1 MCFLTPSFLKKRDIR
16 IKFIFLKKLFVLLTF
31 FTIQFLCS
39 QQNDF
44 VEININAQVLDYES
58 QSGIQFSEVTFLN
71 KNIGSLTDDEGNF
84 SLNYIQKSI
93 ENNDVFMISAHGYDT
108 IKTTASNLYKFLN
121 NTNKFFLKKANNSSL
136 WFNEDDTKDNYIFG
150 KVFSVKGPIQGASI
164 KIKNSLIEA
173 KSDFEGFFRIKANLD
188 DVIVVNY
195 LGMIG
200 KQILV
205 ENLDDKYI
213 LLKTDAQILDQV
225 TITGTTELSDEVDTG
240 YGKKKKK
247 SVGFS
252 TSTITSEDISPGA
265 VSIVD
270 AIRGKFTNVQV
281 AYNQDGAATGNQA
294 QIYVRGG
301 SLSINNSAAAI
312 FDIEGL
318 IYNEVP
324 DFIDPQQIESITLL
338 RSLAATNRYG
348 SQGRG
353 GVFLIKMKSLSRKVQ
368 RLLNTLKVKGN
379 DYNEQTPSIALD
391 SIMPYYINDYKSA
404 ESFNEAKNQFLS
416 LSTGIY
422 ELSVLFHI
430 ESFNYFKKIDKEFAV
445 SILKSIAK
453 KAKDNPKALKTI
465 AYHLEKIGDLQTAKI
480 IYQRLLSIRPLDEQS
495 YRDLVLI
502 YKENHNYELA
512 ASLYDL
518 MLNNK
523 LKNVNM
529 LGLQET
535 VVNEAAHLYWT
546 KFDKLS
552 QTAFPLKTV
561 KTYVPKNDWRNFGF
575 DYRIIFDWNDP
586 AVEFNVQ
593 FVDPKNK
600 YYNWSHTI
608 LDDKDL
614 LEDELNYGYNT
625 EEFII
630 EKSDRGKWIINI
642 ENYSIQDE
650 SNPTYLKYTVFK
662 NYGRPN
668 EIKKTEV
675 INLNKLKQK
684 VNLDVLRYYN

>member
-1 MCFLTPSFLKKRDIR
+1 M
-16 IKFIFLKKLFVLLTF
+16 KKLFVLLTF
-31 FTIQFLCS
+31 FTIQLLCS

-44 VEININAQVLDYES
+44 VEININAQVLDYET
-58 QSGIQFSEVTFLN
+58 QTGIQFSEVKFLN
-71 KNIGSLTDDEGNF
+71 KNIGALTDDEGNF
-84 SLNYIQKSI
+84 TLNYLQRSV
-93 ENNDVFMISAHGYDT
+93 ENNDIFMISAYGYDT
-108 IKTTASNLYKFLN
+108 IKTTANNLYKFLN
-121 NTNKFFLKKANNSSL
+121 NTNKFFLKKADGSSL

-150 KVFSVKGPIQGASI
+150 KVFSLQGPIQGASI
-164 KIKNSLIEA
+164 KIKNTLIEA
-173 KSDFEGFFRIKANLD
+173 KSDFEGFFKIKANLN
-188 DVIVVNY
+188 DVLVINY
-195 LGMIG
+195 LGMIE
-200 KQILV
+200 KQMLV
-205 ENLDDKYI
+205 DNLQEKYI

-225 TITGTTELSDEVDTG
+225 TITGSTELSDEVETS

-265 VSIVD
+265 VTVVD

-281 AYNQDGAATGNQA
+281 AYNQDGAATGNKA

-301 SLSINNSAAAI
+301 TLSINNSAAAI
-312 FDIEGL
+312 FDVEGL

-338 RSLAATNRYG
+338 RSMGATNRYG

-353 GVFLIKMKSLSRKVQ
+353 GVFLIKMKSLSRKTQ
-368 RLLNTLKVKGN
+368 RLLNNLKVKGN
-379 DYNEQTPSIALD
+379 DYKEQTPSIVFD
-391 SIMPYYINDYKSA
+391 SIKPYYIDDYKSA
-404 ESFNEAKNQFLS
+404 ESFNDAKDQFLN
-416 LSTGIY
+416 LSNGVY
-422 ELSVLFHI
+422 ELSVVFHI
-430 ESFNYFKKIDKEFAV
+430 ESFNYFKNIDEEFAV
-445 SILKSIAK
+445 NILKSIAK

-465 AYHLEKIGDLQTAKI
+465 AYHLEKIEDFETAKI

-502 YKENHNYELA
+502 YKLNKEYELA
-512 ASLYDL
+512 ASLYDI

-523 LKNVNM
+523 LKNINI

-546 KFDKLS
+546 NFDKLS
-552 QTAFPLKTV
+552 QTDFPLKTL
-561 KTYVPKNDWRNFGF
+561 KNFVPKNDWRNFGF

-586 AVEFNVQ
+586 SVEFNVQ

-608 LDDKDL
+608 LDDKDV
-614 LEDELNYGYNT
+614 LEDEFNYGYNT

-642 ENYSIQDE
+642 ENYSIEDD
-650 SNPTYLKYTVFK
+650 SNPTFIKYTVYK

-668 EIKKTEV
+668 EIKKVEV

-684 VNLDVLRYYN
+684 VNLDILKYYN

>member
-1 MCFLTPSFLKKRDIR
+1 MKKA
-16 IKFIFLKKLFVLLTF
+16 LLLLT
-31 FTIQFLCS
+31 ILSVNFLIS
-39 QQNDF
+39 QDNDF
-44 VEININAQVLDYES
+44 IEININATVLDYDS
-58 QSGIQFSEVTFLN
+58 QNEIPFSEVKFLN
-71 KNIGSLTDDEGNF
+71 KNIGAISDNDGKF
-84 SLNYIQKSI
+84 SLNYLQRSI
-93 ENNDVFMISAHGYDT
+93 KKNDIFMISAYGYDT
-108 IKTTASNLYKFLN
+108 IKTTADNLYKFLN
-121 NTNKFFLKKANNSSL
+121 NTNKFYLKKTNNPSL
-136 WFNEDDTKDNYIFG
+136 WFNEEDESDNFIFG

-164 KIKNSLIEA
+164 KVKNSLIEA
-173 KSDFEGFFRIKANLD
+173 KSDFEGFFKIKADVN
-188 DVIVVNY
+188 DVIVINF
-195 LGMIG
+195 LGMTE
-200 KQILV
+200 KQMLI

-240 YGKKKKK
+240 YGKRKKK
-247 SVGFS
+247 SIGFS
-252 TSTITSEDISPGA
+252 TSTITSDDISPGA

-281 AYNQDGAATGNQA
+281 AYNQDGAATGNKT

-353 GVFLIKMKSLSRKVQ
+353 GVFLVKMKSLSRKAQ
-368 RLLNTLKVKGN
+368 RLLDNLKVKGN
-379 DYNEQTPSIALD
+379 DYKEQTPSIIFD
-391 SIMPYYINDYKSA
+391 SLKPYYINDYSSTKSLD
-404 ESFNEAKNQFLS
+404 EAKNQFLR
-416 LSTGIY
+416 LSNEIY
-422 ELSVLFHI
+422 KLSVTFYI
-430 ESFNYFKKIDKEFAV
+430 ESFNYFKNIDRDFAV

-465 AYHLEKIGDLQTAKI
+465 AYHLEKIGDFQNAKT
-480 IYQRLLSIRPLDEQS
+480 IYQRLLLIRPLDEQS

-502 YKENHNYELA
+502 YKENQDYELA
-512 ASLYDL
+512 ASLYNL

-523 LKNVNM
+523 IKNVNM

-535 VVNEAAHLYWT
+535 IVNEAAHLYWT

-552 QTAFPLKTV
+552 QTDFPLKTL
-561 KTYVPKNDWRNFGF
+561 KTYIPKNDWRKFGF

-586 AVEFNVQ
+586 VVEFNVQ

-608 LDDKDL
+608 LDDRDL

-642 ENYSIQDE
+642 ENYSIQDD
-650 SNPTYLKYTVFK
+650 SNPTYIKYTVYK

-668 EIKKTEV
+668 EIKKVEV
-675 INLNKLKQK
+675 INLDKLSQK
-684 VNLDVLRYYN
+684 VNLDILRYYN

>member
-1 MCFLTPSFLKKRDIR
+1 MKKA
-16 IKFIFLKKLFVLLTF
+16 LLLLT
-31 FTIQFLCS
+31 ILSVNFLIS
-39 QQNDF
+39 QDNDF
-44 VEININAQVLDYES
+44 IEININATVLDYDS
-58 QSGIQFSEVTFLN
+58 QNEIPFSEVKFLN
-71 KNIGSLTDDEGNF
+71 KNIGAISDNDGKF
-84 SLNYIQKSI
+84 SLNYLQRSI
-93 ENNDVFMISAHGYDT
+93 KKNDIFMISAYGYDT
-108 IKTTASNLYKFLN
+108 IKTTADNLYKFLN
-121 NTNKFFLKKANNSSL
+121 NTNKFYLKKTNNSSL
-136 WFNEDDTKDNYIFG
+136 WFNEEDESDNFIFG

-164 KIKNSLIEA
+164 KVKNSLIEA
-173 KSDFEGFFRIKANLD
+173 KSDFEGFFKIKADVN
-188 DVIVVNY
+188 DVIVINF
-195 LGMIG
+195 LGMTE
-200 KQILV
+200 KQMLI

-240 YGKKKKK
+240 YGKRKKK
-247 SVGFS
+247 SIGFS

-281 AYNQDGAATGNQA
+281 AYNQDGAATGNKT

-353 GVFLIKMKSLSRKVQ
+353 GVFLVKMKSLSRKAQ
-368 RLLNTLKVKGN
+368 RLLDNLKVKGN
-379 DYNEQTPSIALD
+379 DYKEQTPSIIFD
-391 SIMPYYINDYKSA
+391 SLKPYYINDYSSIKSLD
-404 ESFNEAKNQFLS
+404 EAKNQFLR
-416 LSTGIY
+416 LSNEIY
-422 ELSVLFHI
+422 KLSVTFYI
-430 ESFNYFKKIDKEFAV
+430 ESFNYFKNIDRDFAV

-465 AYHLEKIGDLQTAKI
+465 AYHLEKIGDFQNAKT
-480 IYQRLLSIRPLDEQS
+480 IYQRLLLIRPLDEQS

-502 YKENHNYELA
+502 YKENQDYELA
-512 ASLYDL
+512 ASLYNL

-523 LKNVNM
+523 IKNVNM

-552 QTAFPLKTV
+552 QTDFPLKTL
-561 KTYVPKNDWRNFGF
+561 KTYIPKNDWRKFGF

-608 LDDKDL
+608 LDDRDL

-642 ENYSIQDE
+642 ENYSIQDD
-650 SNPTYLKYTVFK
+650 SNPTYIKYTVYK

-668 EIKKTEV
+668 EIKKVEV
-675 INLNKLKQK
+675 INLDKLSQK
-684 VNLDVLRYYN
+684 VNLDILRYYN

>member
-1 MCFLTPSFLKKRDIR
+1 MKKA
-16 IKFIFLKKLFVLLTF
+16 LLLLT
-31 FTIQFLCS
+31 ILSVNFLIS
-39 QQNDF
+39 QDNDF
-44 VEININAQVLDYES
+44 IEININATVLDYDS
-58 QSGIQFSEVTFLN
+58 QNEIPFSEVKFLN
-71 KNIGSLTDDEGNF
+71 KNIGAISDNDGKF
-84 SLNYIQKSI
+84 SLNYLQRSI
-93 ENNDVFMISAHGYDT
+93 KKNDIFMISAYGYDT
-108 IKTTASNLYKFLN
+108 IKTTADNLYKFLN
-121 NTNKFFLKKANNSSL
+121 NTNKFYLKKTNNSSL
-136 WFNEDDTKDNYIFG
+136 WFNEEDESDNFIFG

-164 KIKNSLIEA
+164 KVKNSLIEA
-173 KSDFEGFFRIKANLD
+173 KSDFEGFFKIKADVN
-188 DVIVVNY
+188 DVIVINF
-195 LGMIG
+195 LGMTE
-200 KQILV
+200 KQMLI

-240 YGKKKKK
+240 YGKRKKK
-247 SVGFS
+247 SIGFS
-252 TSTITSEDISPGA
+252 TSTITSDDISPGA

-281 AYNQDGAATGNQA
+281 AYNQDGAATGNKT

-353 GVFLIKMKSLSRKVQ
+353 GVFLVKMKSLSRKAQ
-368 RLLNTLKVKGN
+368 RLLDNLKVKGN
-379 DYNEQTPSIALD
+379 DYKEQTPSIILD
-391 SIMPYYINDYKSA
+391 SLKPYYINDYSSTKSLD
-404 ESFNEAKNQFLS
+404 EAKNQFLR
-416 LSTGIY
+416 LSNEIY
-422 ELSVLFHI
+422 KLSVTFYI
-430 ESFNYFKKIDKEFAV
+430 ESFNYFKNIDRDFAV

-465 AYHLEKIGDLQTAKI
+465 AYHLEKIGDFQNAKT
-480 IYQRLLSIRPLDEQS
+480 IYQRLLLIRPLDEQS

-502 YKENHNYELA
+502 YKENKDYELA
-512 ASLYDL
+512 SSLYNL

-523 LKNVNM
+523 IKNVNM

-552 QTAFPLKTV
+552 QTDFPLKTL
-561 KTYVPKNDWRNFGF
+561 KTYIPKNDWRKFGF

-608 LDDKDL
+608 LDDRDL

-642 ENYSIQDE
+642 ENYSIQDN
-650 SNPTYLKYTVFK
+650 SNPTYIKYTVYK

-668 EIKKTEV
+668 EIKKVEV
-675 INLNKLKQK
+675 INLDKLSQK
-684 VNLDVLRYYN
+684 VNLDILRYYN

>member
-1 MCFLTPSFLKKRDIR
+1 MKRFLIL
-16 IKFIFLKKLFVLLTF
+16 FIFFLFQLSIGQENNL
-31 FTIQFLCS
+31 
-39 QQNDF
+39 
-44 VEININAQVLDYES
+44 VEININASVLDYDS
-58 QSGIQFSEVTFLN
+58 KKGIPFSEVKFIE
-71 KNIGSLTDDEGNF
+71 KNVGVLTNQEGGF
-84 SLNYIQKSI
+84 SLNYLDQNIN
-93 ENNDVFMISAHGYDT
+93 EDDVFMITAYGYDT
-108 IKTTASNLYKFLN
+108 IKTTADKLYKFLN
-121 NTNKFFLKKANNSSL
+121 NTSRFFLKKIDSPTQ
-136 WFNEDDTKDNYIFG
+136 WFDENETNDNYIFG
-150 KVFSVKGPIQGASI
+150 KVFSVTGPIQGASI
-164 KIKNSLIEA
+164 KVKNSLIEA
-173 KSDFEGFFRIKANLD
+173 KSDFEGFFKIKANVN
-188 DVIVVNY
+188 DVLSVNF
-195 LGMIG
+195 LGMIE
-200 KQILV
+200 KQLLV

-225 TITGTTELSDEVDTG
+225 TITGTTELSDEVETS

-265 VSIVD
+265 VTVVD

-281 AYNQDGAATGNQA
+281 AYNQDGAATGNKP

-301 SLSINNSAAAI
+301 TLSINNSAAAI
-312 FDIEGL
+312 FDVEGL
-318 IYNEVP
+318 IYTEVP

-338 RSLAATNRYG
+338 RSMGATNRYG

-368 RLLNTLKVKGN
+368 KLLNSLKVKGN
-379 DYNEQTPSIALD
+379 DYKEQVARIDFD
-391 SIMPYYINDYKSA
+391 SLKPYYINDFAKATSLA
-404 ESFNEAKNQFLS
+404 EAKQQFITLKD
-416 LSTGIY
+416 GVY
-422 ELSVLFHI
+422 ELSVPFYI
-430 ESFNYFKKIDKEFAV
+430 ESFDYFKNIDKQFAV
-445 SILKSIAK
+445 NILKSIAD

-465 AYHLEKIGDLQTAKI
+465 AYKLEEIGDFNTAKI

-495 YRDLVLI
+495 YRDLALI
-502 YKENHNYELA
+502 YKENADYELA
-512 ASLYDL
+512 ASLFDI

-523 LKNVNM
+523 IKNVNM

-546 KFDKLS
+546 KANKLVL
-552 QTAFPLKTV
+552 TDFPLKTL
-561 KTYVPKNDWRNFGF
+561 KTFVPKNDWRNFGF

-593 FVDPKNK
+593 FVDPKKK
-600 YYNWSHTI
+600 YFNWSHTV
-608 LDDKDL
+608 LDDKEL

-630 EKSDRGKWIINI
+630 EKSDKGKWLINI

-650 SNPTYLKYTVFK
+650 SNPTYIKYTVFK

-668 EIKKTEV
+668 EIKKVEV
-675 INLNKLKQK
+675 IDLNKLKQK
-684 VNLDVLRYYN
+684 ITLDVLNYYN

>member
-1 MCFLTPSFLKKRDIR
+1 LKKV
-16 IKFIFLKKLFVLLTF
+16 FFLLTIF
-31 FTIQFLCS
+31 AIQFSYS
-39 QQNDF
+39 QDTDF

-58 QSGIQFSEVTFLN
+58 KTAIQFSEVKFLD
-71 KNIGSLTDDEGNF
+71 KNIGALTNEEGKF
-84 SLNYIQKSI
+84 SLNYLQRSI
-93 ENNDVFMISAHGYDT
+93 DNNDIFMISAYGYET
-108 IKTTASNLYKFLN
+108 IKTTANNLYKFLN
-121 NTNKFFLKKANNSSL
+121 NTNIFFLKKANNLSL
-136 WFNEDDTKDNYIFG
+136 WFNEEDTKDNYIFG

-173 KSDFEGFFRIKANLD
+173 KSDFEGFFKIKADINDILS
-188 DVIVVNY
+188 INY
-195 LGMIG
+195 LGMIE
-200 KQILV
+200 KQLFIEDL
-205 ENLDDKYI
+205 EDKYI

-225 TITGTTELSDEVDTG
+225 TITGTSDLRDEVETS

-265 VSIVD
+265 VTIVD

-281 AYNQDGAATGNQA
+281 AYNQDGAATGNKA

-301 SLSINNSAAAI
+301 TLSINNSAAAI
-312 FDIEGL
+312 FDVEGL
-318 IYNEVP
+318 IYSEVP

-338 RSLAATNRYG
+338 RSMGATNRYG

-379 DYNEQTPSIALD
+379 DYKEQIPSIAFD
-391 SIMPYYINDYKSA
+391 SLKPYYINDYEA
-404 ESFNEAKNQFLS
+404 VESVGEAKNQFLS
-416 LSTGIY
+416 LSKGVY
-422 ELSVLFHI
+422 ELSVAFHI
-430 ESFNYFKKIDKEFAV
+430 ESFNYFKNIDKEFAV

-465 AYHLEKIGDLQTAKI
+465 AYHLEKIGDFQTAKI
-480 IYQRLLSIRPLDEQS
+480 IYQRLLSIRPMDEQS

-502 YKENHNYELA
+502 YKENHDYELA

-546 KFDKLS
+546 KFDNLS
-552 QTAFPLKTV
+552 QTDFPLKTL
-561 KTYVPKNDWRNFGF
+561 KKYVPKNDWKNFGY

-600 YYNWSHTI
+600 YYNWSHTV

-650 SNPTYLKYTVFK
+650 SNPTYIKYTVFK

-684 VNLDVLRYYN
+684 VNLDILRYYN

>member
-1 MCFLTPSFLKKRDIR
+1 MKKV
-16 IKFIFLKKLFVLLTF
+16 FFLLTIF
-31 FTIQFLCS
+31 AIQFLYS
-39 QQNDF
+39 QDTDF

-58 QSGIQFSEVTFLN
+58 KTAIQFSEVKFLD
-71 KNIGSLTDDEGNF
+71 KNIGALTNEEGKF
-84 SLNYIQKSI
+84 SLNYLQRSI
-93 ENNDVFMISAHGYDT
+93 DNNDVFMISAYGYET
-108 IKTTASNLYKFLN
+108 IKTTAKNLYKFLN
-121 NTNKFFLKKANNSSL
+121 NTNIFFLKKANNSSL
-136 WFNEDDTKDNYIFG
+136 WFNEEDTKDNYIFG
-150 KVFSVKGPIQGASI
+150 KVFSVKGPIQGATI

-173 KSDFEGFFRIKANLD
+173 KSDFEGFFKIKADINDILS
-188 DVIVVNY
+188 INY
-195 LGMIG
+195 LGMIE
-200 KQILV
+200 KQLFIEDL
-205 ENLDDKYI
+205 EDKYI

-225 TITGTTELSDEVDTG
+225 TITGTSDLSDEVETS

-247 SVGFS
+247 SVGYS

-265 VSIVD
+265 VTIVD

-281 AYNQDGAATGNQA
+281 AYNQDGAATGNKA

-301 SLSINNSAAAI
+301 TLSINNSAAAI
-312 FDIEGL
+312 FDVEGL

-338 RSLAATNRYG
+338 RSMGATNRYG

-379 DYNEQTPSIALD
+379 DYKEQIPTIAFD
-391 SIMPYYINDYKSA
+391 SLKPYYINDYEA
-404 ESFNEAKNQFLS
+404 VESVGEAKNQFLS
-416 LSTGIY
+416 LSKGVY
-422 ELSVLFHI
+422 ELSVAFHI
-430 ESFNYFKKIDKEFAV
+430 ESFNYFKNIDKEFAV

-465 AYHLEKIGDLQTAKI
+465 AYHLEKIGDFQTAKI

-502 YKENHNYELA
+502 YKENHDYELA

-546 KFDKLS
+546 KFDNLS
-552 QTAFPLKTV
+552 QTDFPLKTL
-561 KTYVPKNDWRNFGF
+561 KKYVPKNDWKNFGY

-600 YYNWSHTI
+600 YYNWSHTV

-650 SNPTYLKYTVFK
+650 SNPTYIKYTVFK

-684 VNLDVLRYYN
+684 VNLDILRYYN

>member
-1 MCFLTPSFLKKRDIR
+1 MKKA
-16 IKFIFLKKLFVLLTF
+16 LLLLT
-31 FTIQFLCS
+31 ILSVNFLIS
-39 QQNDF
+39 QDNDF
-44 VEININAQVLDYES
+44 IEININATVLDYDS
-58 QSGIQFSEVTFLN
+58 QNEIPFSEVKFLN
-71 KNIGSLTDDEGNF
+71 KNIGAISDNDGKF
-84 SLNYIQKSI
+84 SLNYLQRSI
-93 ENNDVFMISAHGYDT
+93 KKNDIFMISAYGYDT
-108 IKTTASNLYKFLN
+108 IKTTADNLYKFLN
-121 NTNKFFLKKANNSSL
+121 NTNKFYLKKTNNSSL
-136 WFNEDDTKDNYIFG
+136 WFNEEDESDNFIFG
-150 KVFSVKGPIQGASI
+150 KVFSTKGPIQGASI
-164 KIKNSLIEA
+164 KVKNSLIEA
-173 KSDFEGFFRIKANLD
+173 KSDFEGFFKIKADVN
-188 DVIVVNY
+188 DVIVINF
-195 LGMIG
+195 LGMTE
-200 KQILV
+200 KQMLI

-240 YGKKKKK
+240 YGKRKKK
-247 SVGFS
+247 SIGFS

-281 AYNQDGAATGNQA
+281 AYNQDGAATGNKT

-353 GVFLIKMKSLSRKVQ
+353 GVFLVKMKSLSRKAQ
-368 RLLNTLKVKGN
+368 RLLDNLKVKGN
-379 DYNEQTPSIALD
+379 DYKEQTPSIIFD
-391 SIMPYYINDYKSA
+391 SLKPYYINDYSSTKSLD
-404 ESFNEAKNQFLS
+404 EAKNQFLR
-416 LSTGIY
+416 LSNEIY
-422 ELSVLFHI
+422 KLSVTFYI
-430 ESFNYFKKIDKEFAV
+430 ESFNYFKNIDRDFAV

-465 AYHLEKIGDLQTAKI
+465 AYHLEKIGDFQNAKT
-480 IYQRLLSIRPLDEQS
+480 IYQRLLLIRPLDEQS

-502 YKENHNYELA
+502 YKENQDYELA
-512 ASLYDL
+512 ASLYNL

-523 LKNVNM
+523 IKNVNM

-552 QTAFPLKTV
+552 QTDFPLKTL
-561 KTYVPKNDWRNFGF
+561 KTYIPKNDWRKFGF

-608 LDDKDL
+608 LDDRDL

-642 ENYSIQDE
+642 ENYSIQDD
-650 SNPTYLKYTVFK
+650 SNPTYIKYTVYK

-668 EIKKTEV
+668 EIKKVEV
-675 INLNKLKQK
+675 INLDKLSQK
-684 VNLDVLRYYN
+684 VNLDILRYYN

>member
-58 QSGIQFSEVTFLN
+58 QRGIQFSEVTFLN

-93 ENNDVFMISAHGYDT
+93 ENNDIFMISAHGYDT

-630 EKSDRGKWIINI
+630 EKSDRGKWIINL

>member
-1 MCFLTPSFLKKRDIR
+1 MVD
-16 IKFIFLKKLFVLLTF
+16 
-31 FTIQFLCS
+31 CS
-39 QQNDF
+39 Y
-44 VEININAQVLDYES
+44 LYL
-58 QSGIQFSEVTFLN
+58 GT
-71 KNIGSLTDDEGNF
+71 
-84 SLNYIQKSI
+84 
-93 ENNDVFMISAHGYDT
+93 
-108 IKTTASNLYKFLN
+108 NLYKFLN
-121 NTNKFFLKKANNSSL
+121 NTNIFFLKKANNSSL
-136 WFNEDDTKDNYIFG
+136 WFNEEDTKDNYIFG
-150 KVFSVKGPIQGASI
+150 KVFSVKGPIQGATI

-173 KSDFEGFFRIKANLD
+173 KSDFEGFFKIKA
-188 DVIVVNY
+188 DVNDILSINY
-195 LGMIG
+195 LGMIE
-200 KQILV
+200 KQLFIEDL
-205 ENLDDKYI
+205 EDKYI

-225 TITGTTELSDEVDTG
+225 TITGTSDLSDEVETS

-247 SVGFS
+247 SVGYS

-265 VSIVD
+265 VTIVD

-281 AYNQDGAATGNQA
+281 AYNQDGAATGNKA

-301 SLSINNSAAAI
+301 TLSINNSAAAI
-312 FDIEGL
+312 FDVEGL

-338 RSLAATNRYG
+338 RSMGATNRYG

-379 DYNEQTPSIALD
+379 DYKEQIPTIAFD
-391 SIMPYYINDYKSA
+391 SLKPYYINDYEA
-404 ESFNEAKNQFLS
+404 VESVGEAKNQFLS
-416 LSTGIY
+416 LSKGVY
-422 ELSVLFHI
+422 ELSVAFHI
-430 ESFNYFKKIDKEFAV
+430 ESFNYFKNIDKEFAV
-445 SILKSIAK
+445 SILTSIAK

-465 AYHLEKIGDLQTAKI
+465 AYHLEKIGDFQTAKI

-502 YKENHNYELA
+502 YKENHDYELA

-546 KFDKLS
+546 KFDNLS
-552 QTAFPLKTV
+552 QTDFPLKTL
-561 KTYVPKNDWRNFGF
+561 KKYVPKNDWKNFGY

-600 YYNWSHTI
+600 YYNWSHTV

-650 SNPTYLKYTVFK
+650 SNPTYIKYTVFK

-684 VNLDVLRYYN
+684 VNLDILRYYN

>member
-1 MCFLTPSFLKKRDIR
+1 MLKKA
-16 IKFIFLKKLFVLLTF
+16 LLLLT
-31 FTIQFLCS
+31 ILSVNFLIS
-39 QQNDF
+39 QDNDF
-44 VEININAQVLDYES
+44 IEININATVLDYDS
-58 QSGIQFSEVTFLN
+58 QNEIPFSEVKFLN
-71 KNIGSLTDDEGNF
+71 KNIGAISDNDGKF
-84 SLNYIQKSI
+84 SLNYLQRSI
-93 ENNDVFMISAHGYDT
+93 KKNDIFMISAYGYDT
-108 IKTTASNLYKFLN
+108 IKTTADNLYKFLN
-121 NTNKFFLKKANNSSL
+121 NTNKFYLKKTNNSSL
-136 WFNEDDTKDNYIFG
+136 WFNEEDESDNFIFG

-164 KIKNSLIEA
+164 KVKNSLIEA
-173 KSDFEGFFRIKANLD
+173 KSDFEGFFKIKADVN
-188 DVIVVNY
+188 DVIVINF
-195 LGMIG
+195 LGMTE
-200 KQILV
+200 KQMLI

-240 YGKKKKK
+240 YGKRKKK
-247 SVGFS
+247 SIGFS
-252 TSTITSEDISPGA
+252 TSTITSDDISPGA

-281 AYNQDGAATGNQA
+281 AYNQDGAATGNKT

-353 GVFLIKMKSLSRKVQ
+353 GVFLVKMKSLSRKAQ
-368 RLLNTLKVKGN
+368 RLLDNLKVKGN
-379 DYNEQTPSIALD
+379 DYKEQTPSIIFD
-391 SIMPYYINDYKSA
+391 SLKPYYINDYSSTKYLD
-404 ESFNEAKNQFLS
+404 EAKNQFLR
-416 LSTGIY
+416 LSNEIY
-422 ELSVLFHI
+422 KLSVTFYI
-430 ESFNYFKKIDKEFAV
+430 ESFNYFKNIDRDFAV

-465 AYHLEKIGDLQTAKI
+465 AYHLEKIGDFQNAKT
-480 IYQRLLSIRPLDEQS
+480 IYQRLLLIRPLDEQS

-502 YKENHNYELA
+502 YKENQDYELA
-512 ASLYDL
+512 ASLYNL

-523 LKNVNM
+523 IKNVNM

-552 QTAFPLKTV
+552 QTDFPLKTL
-561 KTYVPKNDWRNFGF
+561 KTYIPKNDWRKFGF

-608 LDDKDL
+608 LDDRDL

-642 ENYSIQDE
+642 ENYSIQDN
-650 SNPTYLKYTVFK
+650 SNPTYIKYTVYK

-668 EIKKTEV
+668 EIKKVEV
-675 INLNKLKQK
+675 INLDKLSQK
-684 VNLDVLRYYN
+684 VNLDILRYYN

>member
-1 MCFLTPSFLKKRDIR
+1 MKKA
-16 IKFIFLKKLFVLLTF
+16 LLLLT
-31 FTIQFLCS
+31 ILSVNFLIS
-39 QQNDF
+39 QDNDF
-44 VEININAQVLDYES
+44 IEININATVLDYDS
-58 QSGIQFSEVTFLN
+58 QNEIPFSEVKFLN
-71 KNIGSLTDDEGNF
+71 KNIGAISDNDGKF
-84 SLNYIQKSI
+84 SLNYLQRSI
-93 ENNDVFMISAHGYDT
+93 KKNDIFMISAYGYDT
-108 IKTTASNLYKFLN
+108 IKTTADNLYKFLN
-121 NTNKFFLKKANNSSL
+121 NTNKFYLKKTNNSSL
-136 WFNEDDTKDNYIFG
+136 WFNEEDESDNFIFG

-164 KIKNSLIEA
+164 KVKNSLIEA
-173 KSDFEGFFRIKANLD
+173 KSDFEGFFKIKADVN
-188 DVIVVNY
+188 DVIVINF
-195 LGMIG
+195 LGMTE
-200 KQILV
+200 KQMLI

-240 YGKKKKK
+240 YGKRKKK
-247 SVGFS
+247 SIGFS
-252 TSTITSEDISPGA
+252 TSTITSDDISPGA

-270 AIRGKFTNVQV
+270 AIRGKFNNVQV
-281 AYNQDGAATGNQA
+281 AYNQDGAATGNKT

-353 GVFLIKMKSLSRKVQ
+353 GVFLVKMKSLSRKAQ
-368 RLLNTLKVKGN
+368 RLLDNLKVKGN
-379 DYNEQTPSIALD
+379 DYKEQTPSIIFD
-391 SIMPYYINDYKSA
+391 SLKPYYINDYSSTKSLD
-404 ESFNEAKNQFLS
+404 EAKNQFLR
-416 LSTGIY
+416 LSNEIY
-422 ELSVLFHI
+422 KLSVTFYI
-430 ESFNYFKKIDKEFAV
+430 ESFNYFKNIDRDFAV

-465 AYHLEKIGDLQTAKI
+465 AYHLEKIGDFQNAKT
-480 IYQRLLSIRPLDEQS
+480 IYQRLLLIRPLDEQS

-502 YKENHNYELA
+502 YKENQDYELA
-512 ASLYDL
+512 ASLYNL

-523 LKNVNM
+523 IKNVNM

-552 QTAFPLKTV
+552 QTDFPLKTL
-561 KTYVPKNDWRNFGF
+561 KTYIPKNDWRKFGF

-608 LDDKDL
+608 LDDRDL

-642 ENYSIQDE
+642 ENYSIQDD
-650 SNPTYLKYTVFK
+650 SNPTYIKYTVYK

-668 EIKKTEV
+668 EIKKVEV
-675 INLNKLKQK
+675 INLDKLSQK
-684 VNLDVLRYYN
+684 VNLDILRYYN

>member
-1 MCFLTPSFLKKRDIR
+1 MKKV
-16 IKFIFLKKLFVLLTF
+16 FFLLTIF
-31 FTIQFLCS
+31 AIQFSYS
-39 QQNDF
+39 QDTDF

-58 QSGIQFSEVTFLN
+58 KTAIQFSEVKFLD
-71 KNIGSLTDDEGNF
+71 KNIGALTNEEGKF
-84 SLNYIQKSI
+84 SLNYLQRSI
-93 ENNDVFMISAHGYDT
+93 DNNDIFMISAYGYET
-108 IKTTASNLYKFLN
+108 IKTTANNLYKFLN
-121 NTNKFFLKKANNSSL
+121 NTNIFFLKKANNSSL
-136 WFNEDDTKDNYIFG
+136 WFNEEDTKDNYIFG

-173 KSDFEGFFRIKANLD
+173 KSDFEGFFKIKADINDILS
-188 DVIVVNY
+188 INY
-195 LGMIG
+195 LGMIE
-200 KQILV
+200 KQLFIEDL
-205 ENLDDKYI
+205 EDKYI

-225 TITGTTELSDEVDTG
+225 TITGTSDLSDEVETS

-247 SVGFS
+247 SVGYS

-265 VSIVD
+265 VTIVD
-270 AIRGKFTNVQV
+270 AIRGKFTNVQI
-281 AYNQDGAATGNQA
+281 AYNQDGAATGNKA

-301 SLSINNSAAAI
+301 TLSINNSAAAI
-312 FDIEGL
+312 FDVEGL

-338 RSLAATNRYG
+338 RSMGATNRYG

-379 DYNEQTPSIALD
+379 DYKEQIPSIAFD
-391 SIMPYYINDYKSA
+391 SLKPYYINDYEA
-404 ESFNEAKNQFLS
+404 VESVGEAKNQFLS
-416 LSTGIY
+416 LSKGVY
-422 ELSVLFHI
+422 ELSVAFHI
-430 ESFNYFKKIDKEFAV
+430 ESFNYFKNFDKEFAV

-465 AYHLEKIGDLQTAKI
+465 AYHLEKIGDFQTAKI
-480 IYQRLLSIRPLDEQS
+480 IYQRLLSIRPMDEQS

-502 YKENHNYELA
+502 YKENHDYELA

-546 KFDKLS
+546 KFDNLS
-552 QTAFPLKTV
+552 QTDFPLKTL
-561 KTYVPKNDWRNFGF
+561 KKYVPKNDWKNFGY

-600 YYNWSHTI
+600 YYNWSHTV

-650 SNPTYLKYTVFK
+650 SNPTYIKYTVFK

-684 VNLDVLRYYN
+684 VNLDILRYYN

>member
-1 MCFLTPSFLKKRDIR
+1 MKRFLIL
-16 IKFIFLKKLFVLLTF
+16 FIFFLFQLSIGQENNL
-31 FTIQFLCS
+31 
-39 QQNDF
+39 
-44 VEININAQVLDYES
+44 VEININASVLDYDS
-58 QSGIQFSEVTFLN
+58 KKGIPFSEVKFIE
-71 KNIGSLTDDEGNF
+71 KNVGVLTNQEGGF
-84 SLNYIQKSI
+84 SLNYLDQNIN
-93 ENNDVFMISAHGYDT
+93 EDDVFMITAYGYDT
-108 IKTTASNLYKFLN
+108 IKTTADKLYKFLN
-121 NTNKFFLKKANNSSL
+121 NTSRFFLKKTDSPTQ
-136 WFNEDDTKDNYIFG
+136 WFDENETNDNYIFG
-150 KVFSVKGPIQGASI
+150 KVFSVTGPIQGASI
-164 KIKNSLIEA
+164 KVKNSLIEA
-173 KSDFEGFFRIKANLD
+173 KSDFEGFFKIKANVN
-188 DVIVVNY
+188 DVLSVNF
-195 LGMIG
+195 LGMIE
-200 KQILV
+200 KQLLV

-225 TITGTTELSDEVDTG
+225 TITGTTELSDEVETS

-265 VSIVD
+265 VTVVD

-281 AYNQDGAATGNQA
+281 AYNQDGAATGNKP

-301 SLSINNSAAAI
+301 TLSINNSAAAI
-312 FDIEGL
+312 FDVEGL
-318 IYNEVP
+318 IYTEVP

-338 RSLAATNRYG
+338 RSMGATNRYG

-368 RLLNTLKVKGN
+368 KLLNSLKVKGN
-379 DYNEQTPSIALD
+379 DYKEQVARIDFD
-391 SIMPYYINDYKSA
+391 SLKPYYINDFANATSL
-404 ESFNEAKNQFLS
+404 EEAKQQFITLKD
-416 LSTGIY
+416 GVY
-422 ELSVLFHI
+422 ELSVPFYI
-430 ESFNYFKKIDKEFAV
+430 ESFDYFKKIDKHFAV
-445 SILKSIAK
+445 NILKSIAD

-465 AYHLEKIGDLQTAKI
+465 AYKLEEIGDFNTAKI

-495 YRDLVLI
+495 YRDLALI
-502 YKENHNYELA
+502 YKENADYELA
-512 ASLYDL
+512 ASLFDI

-523 LKNVNM
+523 IKNVNM

-546 KFDKLS
+546 KANKLVL
-552 QTAFPLKTV
+552 TDFPLKTL
-561 KTYVPKNDWRNFGF
+561 KTFVPKNDWRNFGF

-593 FVDPKNK
+593 FVDPKKK
-600 YYNWSHTI
+600 YFNWSHTV
-608 LDDKDL
+608 LDDKEL

-630 EKSDRGKWIINI
+630 EKSDKGKWLINI

-650 SNPTYLKYTVFK
+650 SNPTYIKYTVFK

-668 EIKKTEV
+668 EIKKVEV
-675 INLNKLKQK
+675 IDLNKLKQK
-684 VNLDVLRYYN
+684 ITLDVLNYYN

>member
-1 MCFLTPSFLKKRDIR
+1 MKRFLIL
-16 IKFIFLKKLFVLLTF
+16 FIFFLFQLSTAQENNL
-31 FTIQFLCS
+31 
-39 QQNDF
+39 
-44 VEININAQVLDYES
+44 VEININASVLDYDS
-58 QSGIQFSEVTFLN
+58 KKGIPFSEVKFIE
-71 KNIGSLTDDEGNF
+71 KNVGVLTNQKGGF
-84 SLNYIQKSI
+84 SLNYLDQNIN
-93 ENNDVFMISAHGYDT
+93 EDDVFMITAYGYDT
-108 IKTTASNLYKFLN
+108 IKTTADKLYKFLN
-121 NTNKFFLKKANNSSL
+121 NTSRFFLKKIDSPTQ
-136 WFNEDDTKDNYIFG
+136 WFDENETNDNYIFG
-150 KVFSVKGPIQGASI
+150 KVFSVTGPIQGASI
-164 KIKNSLIEA
+164 KVKNSLIEA
-173 KSDFEGFFRIKANLD
+173 KSDFEGFFKIKANVN
-188 DVIVVNY
+188 DVLSVNF
-195 LGMIG
+195 LGMIE
-200 KQILV
+200 KQLLV

-225 TITGTTELSDEVDTG
+225 TITGTTELSDEVETS

-265 VSIVD
+265 VTVVD

-281 AYNQDGAATGNQA
+281 AYNQDGAATGNKP

-301 SLSINNSAAAI
+301 TLSINNSAAAI
-312 FDIEGL
+312 FDVEGL
-318 IYNEVP
+318 IYTEVP

-338 RSLAATNRYG
+338 RSMGATNRYG

-368 RLLNTLKVKGN
+368 KLLNSLKVKGN
-379 DYNEQTPSIALD
+379 DYKEQVARIDFD
-391 SIMPYYINDYKSA
+391 SLKPYYINDFTKATSLA
-404 ESFNEAKNQFLS
+404 EAKQQFITLKD
-416 LSTGIY
+416 GVY
-422 ELSVLFHI
+422 ELSVPFYI
-430 ESFNYFKKIDKEFAV
+430 ESFDYFKNIDKQFAV
-445 SILKSIAK
+445 NILKSIAD

-465 AYHLEKIGDLQTAKI
+465 AYKLEEIGDFNTAKI

-495 YRDLVLI
+495 YRDLALI
-502 YKENHNYELA
+502 YKENADYELA
-512 ASLYDL
+512 ASLFDI

-523 LKNVNM
+523 IKNVNM

-546 KFDKLS
+546 KANKLVL
-552 QTAFPLKTV
+552 TDFPLKTL
-561 KTYVPKNDWRNFGF
+561 KTFVPKNDWRNFGF

-593 FVDPKNK
+593 FVDPKKK
-600 YYNWSHTI
+600 YFNWSHTV
-608 LDDKDL
+608 LDDKEL

-630 EKSDRGKWIINI
+630 EKSDKGKWLINI

-650 SNPTYLKYTVFK
+650 SNPTYIKYTVFK

-668 EIKKTEV
+668 EIKKVEV
-675 INLNKLKQK
+675 IDLNKLKQK
-684 VNLDVLRYYN
+684 ITLDVLNYYN

>member
-16 IKFIFLKKLFVLLTF
+16 IKFIFLKKLFLLLTF

-58 QSGIQFSEVTFLN
+58 QRGIQFSEVKFLN

-84 SLNYIQKSI
+84 SFNYIQKSI
-93 ENNDVFMISAHGYDT
+93 ENDDIFMISAHGYDT

-630 EKSDRGKWIINI
+630 EKSDRGKWIINL

>member
-1 MCFLTPSFLKKRDIR
+1 MKKFLLLISIS
-16 IKFIFLKKLFVLLTF
+16 IFQLS
-31 FTIQFLCS
+31 IS
-39 QQNDF
+39 QETNL
-44 VEININAQVLDYES
+44 VEISINASVLDYDS
-58 QSGIQFSEVTFLN
+58 KKGISFSEVKFID
-71 KNIGSLTDDEGNF
+71 KNVGVLTDNEGNF
-84 SLNYIQKSI
+84 SLNFLDQNI
-93 ENNDVFMISAHGYDT
+93 NDDDVFSITAYAYDT
-108 IKTTASNLYKFLN
+108 IKTTADKLYKFLN
-121 NTNKFFLKKANNSSL
+121 NTNRFFLKKLDNSKQ
-136 WFNEDDTKDNYIFG
+136 WFDEDDANDNYIFG
-150 KVFSVKGPIQGASI
+150 KVFGVSGPIQGASI
-164 KIKNSLIEA
+164 KVKNSLVEA
-173 KSDFEGFFRIKANLD
+173 KSDFEGYFKIRANLN
-188 DVIVVNY
+188 DVLSINF
-195 LGMIG
+195 LGMIE
-200 KQILV
+200 KQILI

-225 TITGTTELSDEVDTG
+225 TITGTTELSDKVETG

-265 VSIVD
+265 VTIVD

-281 AYNQDGAATGNQA
+281 AYNQDGAATGNKP

-318 IYNEVP
+318 IYTEVP

-338 RSLAATNRYG
+338 RSMGATNRYG

-353 GVFLIKMKSLSRKVQ
+353 GVFLIKMKSLSRKAE
-368 RLLNTLKVKGN
+368 RLLNSLKVKGN
-379 DYNEQTPSIALD
+379 DYKEQVSRIDFD
-391 SIMPYYINDYKSA
+391 SLIPYYVKDFIQ
-404 ESFNEAKNQFLS
+404 AKTLSVAKQQFATLKD
-416 LSTGIY
+416 GVY
-422 ELSVLFHI
+422 ELSVPFHI
-430 ESFNYFKKIDKEFAV
+430 ESFDHFKNIDKEFAIN
-445 SILKSIAK
+445 ILKSIAE

-465 AYHLEKIGDLQTAKI
+465 AYKLEEIGEFKNAKI
-480 IYQRLLSIRPLDEQS
+480 IYQRLLSIRPSDEQS
-495 YRDLVLI
+495 YRDLALI
-502 YKENHNYELA
+502 YKENEDYDLA
-512 ASLYDL
+512 ASLFDI

-535 VVNEAAHLYWT
+535 VVNEAAHLYFT
-546 KFDKLS
+546 HLDKL
-552 QTAFPLKTV
+552 TLTDFPLKTL

-593 FVDPKNK
+593 FVGPKNK
-600 YYNWSHTI
+600 YYDWSHTV

-630 EKSDRGKWIINI
+630 EKSDKGKWLINI
-642 ENYSIQDE
+642 ENYTIQDE
-650 SNPTYLKYTVFK
+650 SNPTYIKYTVFK

-668 EIKKTEV
+668 EIKKVEV
-675 INLNKLKQK
+675 IDLNKLKK
-684 VNLDVLRYYN
+684 KITLDVLNYYN

>member
-1 MCFLTPSFLKKRDIR
+1 MKKA
-16 IKFIFLKKLFVLLTF
+16 LLLLT
-31 FTIQFLCS
+31 ILSVNFLIS
-39 QQNDF
+39 QDNDF
-44 VEININAQVLDYES
+44 IEININATVLDYDS
-58 QSGIQFSEVTFLN
+58 QNEIPFSEVKFLN
-71 KNIGSLTDDEGNF
+71 KNIGAISDNDGKF
-84 SLNYIQKSI
+84 SLNYLQRSI
-93 ENNDVFMISAHGYDT
+93 KKNDIFMISAYGYDT
-108 IKTTASNLYKFLN
+108 IKTTADNLYKFLN
-121 NTNKFFLKKANNSSL
+121 NTNKFYLKKTNNSSL
-136 WFNEDDTKDNYIFG
+136 WFNEEDESDNFIFG

-164 KIKNSLIEA
+164 KVKNSLIEA
-173 KSDFEGFFRIKANLD
+173 KSDFEGFFKIKADVN
-188 DVIVVNY
+188 DVIVINF
-195 LGMIG
+195 LGMTE
-200 KQILV
+200 KQMLI

-240 YGKKKKK
+240 YGKRKKK
-247 SVGFS
+247 SIGFS
-252 TSTITSEDISPGA
+252 TSTITSDDISPGA

-281 AYNQDGAATGNQA
+281 AYNQDGAATGNKT

-353 GVFLIKMKSLSRKVQ
+353 GVFLVKMKSLSRKAQ
-368 RLLNTLKVKGN
+368 RLLDNLKVKGN
-379 DYNEQTPSIALD
+379 DYKEQTPSIIFD
-391 SIMPYYINDYKSA
+391 SLKPYYINDYSSTKSLD
-404 ESFNEAKNQFLS
+404 EAKNQFLR
-416 LSTGIY
+416 LSNEIY
-422 ELSVLFHI
+422 KLSVTFYI
-430 ESFNYFKKIDKEFAV
+430 ESFNYFKNIDRDFAV

-465 AYHLEKIGDLQTAKI
+465 AYHLEKIGDFQNAKT
-480 IYQRLLSIRPLDEQS
+480 IYQRLLLIRPLDEQS

-502 YKENHNYELA
+502 YKENKDYELA
-512 ASLYDL
+512 ASLYNL

-523 LKNVNM
+523 IKNVNM

-552 QTAFPLKTV
+552 QTDFPLKTL
-561 KTYVPKNDWRNFGF
+561 KTYIPKNDWRKFGF

-608 LDDKDL
+608 LDDRDL

-642 ENYSIQDE
+642 ENYSIQDD
-650 SNPTYLKYTVFK
+650 SNPTYIKYTVYK

-668 EIKKTEV
+668 EIKKVEV
-675 INLNKLKQK
+675 INLDKLSQK
-684 VNLDVLRYYN
+684 VNLDILRYYN

>member
-1 MCFLTPSFLKKRDIR
+1 MKKV
-16 IKFIFLKKLFVLLTF
+16 FFLLTIF
-31 FTIQFLCS
+31 AIQFSYS
-39 QQNDF
+39 QDTDF

-58 QSGIQFSEVTFLN
+58 KTAIQFSEVKFLD
-71 KNIGSLTDDEGNF
+71 KNIGALTNEEGKF
-84 SLNYIQKSI
+84 SLNYLQRSI
-93 ENNDVFMISAHGYDT
+93 DKNDVFMISAYGYET
-108 IKTTASNLYKFLN
+108 IKTTANNLYKFLN
-121 NTNKFFLKKANNSSL
+121 NTNIFFLKKANNSSL
-136 WFNEDDTKDNYIFG
+136 WFNEEDTKDNYIFG
-150 KVFSVKGPIQGASI
+150 KVFSVKGPIQGATI

-173 KSDFEGFFRIKANLD
+173 KSDFEGFFKIKA
-188 DVIVVNY
+188 DVNDILSINY
-195 LGMIG
+195 LGMIE
-200 KQILV
+200 KQLFIEDL
-205 ENLDDKYI
+205 EDKYI

-225 TITGTTELSDEVDTG
+225 TITGTSDLSDEVETS

-247 SVGFS
+247 SVGYS

-265 VSIVD
+265 VTIVD

-281 AYNQDGAATGNQA
+281 AYNQDGAATGNKA

-301 SLSINNSAAAI
+301 TLSINNSAAAI
-312 FDIEGL
+312 FDVEGL

-338 RSLAATNRYG
+338 RSMGATNRYG

-379 DYNEQTPSIALD
+379 DYKEQIPTIAFD
-391 SIMPYYINDYKSA
+391 SLKPYYINDYEA
-404 ESFNEAKNQFLS
+404 VESVGEAKNQFLS
-416 LSTGIY
+416 LSKGVY
-422 ELSVLFHI
+422 ELSVAFHI
-430 ESFNYFKKIDKEFAV
+430 ESFNYFKNIDKEFAV
-445 SILKSIAK
+445 SILTSIAK

-465 AYHLEKIGDLQTAKI
+465 AYHLEKIGDFQTAKI

-502 YKENHNYELA
+502 YKENHDYELA

-546 KFDKLS
+546 KFDNLS
-552 QTAFPLKTV
+552 QTDFPLKTL
-561 KTYVPKNDWRNFGF
+561 KKYVPKNDWKNFGY

-600 YYNWSHTI
+600 YYNWSHTV

-650 SNPTYLKYTVFK
+650 SNPTYIKYTVFK

-684 VNLDVLRYYN
+684 VNLDILRYYN

>member
-1 MCFLTPSFLKKRDIR
+1 MKKV
-16 IKFIFLKKLFVLLTF
+16 FFLLTIF
-31 FTIQFLCS
+31 AIQFLYS
-39 QQNDF
+39 QDTDF
-44 VEININAQVLDYES
+44 IEININAQVLDYES
-58 QSGIQFSEVTFLN
+58 KTAIQFSEVKFLD
-71 KNIGSLTDDEGNF
+71 KNIGAITNEEGKF
-84 SLNYIQKSI
+84 SLNYLQRSI
-93 ENNDVFMISAHGYDT
+93 DKNDVFMISAYGYET
-108 IKTTASNLYKFLN
+108 IKTTANNLYKFLN
-121 NTNKFFLKKANNSSL
+121 NTNIFLLKKANNSSL
-136 WFNEDDTKDNYIFG
+136 WFNEEDTKDNYIFG

-173 KSDFEGFFRIKANLD
+173 KSDFEGFFKIKADINDILS
-188 DVIVVNY
+188 INY
-195 LGMIG
+195 LGMIE
-200 KQILV
+200 KQLFIEDL
-205 ENLDDKYI
+205 EDKYI

-225 TITGTTELSDEVDTG
+225 TITGTSDLSDEVETS

-247 SVGFS
+247 SVGYS

-265 VSIVD
+265 VTIVD

-281 AYNQDGAATGNQA
+281 AYNQDGAATGNKA

-301 SLSINNSAAAI
+301 TLSINNSAAAI
-312 FDIEGL
+312 FDVEGL

-338 RSLAATNRYG
+338 RSMGATNRYG

-379 DYNEQTPSIALD
+379 DYKEQIPSIAFD
-391 SIMPYYINDYKSA
+391 SLKPYYINDYEA
-404 ESFNEAKNQFLS
+404 VESLGEAKNQFLS
-416 LSTGIY
+416 LSKGVY
-422 ELSVLFHI
+422 ELSVVFHI
-430 ESFNYFKKIDKEFAV
+430 ESFNYFKNIDKEFAI

-465 AYHLEKIGDLQTAKI
+465 AYHLEKIGDFQTAKI
-480 IYQRLLSIRPLDEQS
+480 IYQRLLSIRPMDEQS

-502 YKENHNYELA
+502 YKENHDYELA

-518 MLNNK
+518 ILNNK

-546 KFDKLS
+546 KFDNLS
-552 QTAFPLKTV
+552 QTDFPLKTL
-561 KTYVPKNDWRNFGF
+561 KKYVPKNDWKNFGY

-600 YYNWSHTI
+600 YYNWSHTV

-650 SNPTYLKYTVFK
+650 SNPTYIKYTVFK

-684 VNLDVLRYYN
+684 VNLDILRYYN

>member
-1 MCFLTPSFLKKRDIR
+1 MKKA
-16 IKFIFLKKLFVLLTF
+16 LLLLT
-31 FTIQFLCS
+31 ILSVNFLIS
-39 QQNDF
+39 QDNDF
-44 VEININAQVLDYES
+44 IEININATVLDYDS
-58 QSGIQFSEVTFLN
+58 QNEIPFSEVKFLN
-71 KNIGSLTDDEGNF
+71 KNIGAISDNDGKF
-84 SLNYIQKSI
+84 SLNYLQRSI
-93 ENNDVFMISAHGYDT
+93 KKNDIFMISAYGYDT
-108 IKTTASNLYKFLN
+108 IKTTADNLYKFLN
-121 NTNKFFLKKANNSSL
+121 NTNKFYLKKTNNSSL
-136 WFNEDDTKDNYIFG
+136 WFNEEDESDNFIFG
-150 KVFSVKGPIQGASI
+150 KVFSTKGPIQGASI
-164 KIKNSLIEA
+164 KVKNSLIEA
-173 KSDFEGFFRIKANLD
+173 KSDFEGFFKIKADVN
-188 DVIVVNY
+188 DVIVINF
-195 LGMIG
+195 LGMTE
-200 KQILV
+200 KQMLI

-240 YGKKKKK
+240 YGKRKKK
-247 SVGFS
+247 SIGFS
-252 TSTITSEDISPGA
+252 TSTITSDDISPGA

-281 AYNQDGAATGNQA
+281 AYNQDGAATGNKT

-353 GVFLIKMKSLSRKVQ
+353 GVFLVKMKSLSRKAQ
-368 RLLNTLKVKGN
+368 RLLDNLKVKGN
-379 DYNEQTPSIALD
+379 DYKEQTPSIIFD
-391 SIMPYYINDYKSA
+391 SLKPYYINDYSSTKSLD
-404 ESFNEAKNQFLS
+404 EAKNQFLR
-416 LSTGIY
+416 LSNEIY
-422 ELSVLFHI
+422 KLSVTFYI
-430 ESFNYFKKIDKEFAV
+430 ESFNYFKNIDRDFAV

-465 AYHLEKIGDLQTAKI
+465 AYHLEKIGDFQNAKT
-480 IYQRLLSIRPLDEQS
+480 IYQRLLLIRPLDEQS

-502 YKENHNYELA
+502 YKENQDYELA
-512 ASLYDL
+512 ASLYNL

-523 LKNVNM
+523 IKNVNM

-552 QTAFPLKTV
+552 QTDFPLKTL
-561 KTYVPKNDWRNFGF
+561 KTYIPKNDWRKFGF

-608 LDDKDL
+608 LDDRDL

-642 ENYSIQDE
+642 ENYSIQDD
-650 SNPTYLKYTVFK
+650 SNPTYIKYTVYK

-668 EIKKTEV
+668 EIKKVEV
-675 INLNKLKQK
+675 INLNKLSQK
-684 VNLDVLRYYN
+684 VNLDILRYYN

>member
-1 MCFLTPSFLKKRDIR
+1 MKKA
-16 IKFIFLKKLFVLLTF
+16 LLLLT
-31 FTIQFLCS
+31 ILSVNFLIS
-39 QQNDF
+39 QDNDF
-44 VEININAQVLDYES
+44 IEININATVLDYDS
-58 QSGIQFSEVTFLN
+58 QNEIPFSEVKFLN
-71 KNIGSLTDDEGNF
+71 KNIGAISDNDGKF
-84 SLNYIQKSI
+84 SLNYLQRSI
-93 ENNDVFMISAHGYDT
+93 KKNDIFMISAYGYDT
-108 IKTTASNLYKFLN
+108 IKTTADNLYKFLN
-121 NTNKFFLKKANNSSL
+121 NTNKFYLKKTNNSSL
-136 WFNEDDTKDNYIFG
+136 WFNEEDESDNFIFG

-164 KIKNSLIEA
+164 KVKNSLIEA
-173 KSDFEGFFRIKANLD
+173 KSDFEGFFKIKADVN
-188 DVIVVNY
+188 DVIVINF
-195 LGMIG
+195 LGMTE
-200 KQILV
+200 KQMLI

-240 YGKKKKK
+240 YGKRKKK
-247 SVGFS
+247 SIGFS
-252 TSTITSEDISPGA
+252 TSTITSDDISPGA

-281 AYNQDGAATGNQA
+281 AYNQDGAATGNKT

-353 GVFLIKMKSLSRKVQ
+353 GVFLVKMKSLSRKAQ
-368 RLLNTLKVKGN
+368 RLLDNLKVKGN
-379 DYNEQTPSIALD
+379 DYKEQTPSIIFD
-391 SIMPYYINDYKSA
+391 SLKPYYINDYSSTKSLD
-404 ESFNEAKNQFLS
+404 EAKNQFLR
-416 LSTGIY
+416 LSNEIY
-422 ELSVLFHI
+422 KLSVTFHI
-430 ESFNYFKKIDKEFAV
+430 ESFNYFKNIDTDFAV

-465 AYHLEKIGDLQTAKI
+465 AYHLEKIGDFQNAKT
-480 IYQRLLSIRPLDEQS
+480 IYQRLLLIRPLDEQS

-502 YKENHNYELA
+502 YKENQDYELA
-512 ASLYDL
+512 ASLYNL

-523 LKNVNM
+523 IKNVNM

-552 QTAFPLKTV
+552 QTDFPLKTL
-561 KTYVPKNDWRNFGF
+561 KTYIPKNDWRKFGF

-608 LDDKDL
+608 LDDRDL

-642 ENYSIQDE
+642 ENYSIQDD
-650 SNPTYLKYTVFK
+650 SNPTYIKYTVYK

-668 EIKKTEV
+668 EIKKVEV
-675 INLNKLKQK
+675 INLDKLSQK
-684 VNLDVLRYYN
+684 VNLDILRYYN

>member
-1 MCFLTPSFLKKRDIR
+1 MKKA
-16 IKFIFLKKLFVLLTF
+16 LLLLT
-31 FTIQFLCS
+31 ILSVNFLIS
-39 QQNDF
+39 QDNDF
-44 VEININAQVLDYES
+44 IEININATVLDYDS
-58 QSGIQFSEVTFLN
+58 QNEIPFSEVKFLN
-71 KNIGSLTDDEGNF
+71 KNIGAISDNDGKF
-84 SLNYIQKSI
+84 SLNYLQRSI
-93 ENNDVFMISAHGYDT
+93 KKNDIFMISAYGYDT
-108 IKTTASNLYKFLN
+108 IKTTADNLYKFLN
-121 NTNKFFLKKANNSSL
+121 NTNKFYLKKTNNSSL
-136 WFNEDDTKDNYIFG
+136 WFNEEDESDNFIFG

-164 KIKNSLIEA
+164 KVKNSLIEA
-173 KSDFEGFFRIKANLD
+173 KSDFEGFFKIKADVN
-188 DVIVVNY
+188 DVIVINF
-195 LGMIG
+195 LGMTE
-200 KQILV
+200 KQMLI

-240 YGKKKKK
+240 YGKRKKK

-281 AYNQDGAATGNQA
+281 AYNQDGAATGNKT

-353 GVFLIKMKSLSRKVQ
+353 GVFLVKMKSLSRKAQ
-368 RLLNTLKVKGN
+368 RLLDNLKVKGN
-379 DYNEQTPSIALD
+379 DYKEQTPSIIFD
-391 SIMPYYINDYKSA
+391 SLKPYYINDYSSTKSLD
-404 ESFNEAKNQFLS
+404 EAKNQFLR
-416 LSTGIY
+416 LSNEIY
-422 ELSVLFHI
+422 KLSVTFYI
-430 ESFNYFKKIDKEFAV
+430 ESFNYFKNIDRDFAV

-465 AYHLEKIGDLQTAKI
+465 AYHLEKIGDFQNAKT
-480 IYQRLLSIRPLDEQS
+480 IYQRLLLIRPLDEQS

-502 YKENHNYELA
+502 YKENQDYELA
-512 ASLYDL
+512 ASLYNL

-523 LKNVNM
+523 IKNVNM

-552 QTAFPLKTV
+552 QTDFPLKTL
-561 KTYVPKNDWRNFGF
+561 KTYIPKNDWRKFGF

-608 LDDKDL
+608 LDDRDL

-642 ENYSIQDE
+642 ENYSIQDN
-650 SNPTYLKYTVFK
+650 SNPTYIKYTVYK

-668 EIKKTEV
+668 EIKKVEV
-675 INLNKLKQK
+675 INLDKLSQK
-684 VNLDVLRYYN
+684 VNLDILRYYN

>member
-1 MCFLTPSFLKKRDIR
+1 MKKFLLLISIS
-16 IKFIFLKKLFVLLTF
+16 IFQLS
-31 FTIQFLCS
+31 IS
-39 QQNDF
+39 QETNL
-44 VEININAQVLDYES
+44 VEISINASVLDYDS
-58 QSGIQFSEVTFLN
+58 KKGISFSEVKFID
-71 KNIGSLTDDEGNF
+71 KNVGVLTDNEGNF
-84 SLNYIQKSI
+84 SLNFLDQNI
-93 ENNDVFMISAHGYDT
+93 NDDDVFSITAYGYDT
-108 IKTTASNLYKFLN
+108 IKTTADKLYKFLN
-121 NTNKFFLKKANNSSL
+121 NTNRFFLKKLDNSKQ
-136 WFNEDDTKDNYIFG
+136 WFDEDDANDNYIFG
-150 KVFSVKGPIQGASI
+150 KVFGVSGPIQGASI
-164 KIKNSLIEA
+164 KVKNSLVEA
-173 KSDFEGFFRIKANLD
+173 KSDFEGYFKIRANLN
-188 DVIVVNY
+188 DVLSINF
-195 LGMIG
+195 LGMIE
-200 KQILV
+200 KQILI

-225 TITGTTELSDEVDTG
+225 TITGTTELSDKVETG

-265 VSIVD
+265 VTIVD

-281 AYNQDGAATGNQA
+281 AYNQDGAATGNKP

-318 IYNEVP
+318 IYTEVP

-338 RSLAATNRYG
+338 RSMGATNRYG

-353 GVFLIKMKSLSRKVQ
+353 GVFLIKMKSLSRKAE
-368 RLLNTLKVKGN
+368 RLLNSLKVKGN
-379 DYNEQTPSIALD
+379 DYKEQVSRIDFD
-391 SIMPYYINDYKSA
+391 SLKPYYVKDFIQAKTLS
-404 ESFNEAKNQFLS
+404 EAKQQFLT
-416 LSTGIY
+416 LNDGVY
-422 ELSVLFHI
+422 KLSVPFHI
-430 ESFNYFKKIDKEFAV
+430 ESFDHFKNIDKEFAIN
-445 SILKSIAK
+445 ILKSIAE

-465 AYHLEKIGDLQTAKI
+465 AYKLEEIGEFKNAKI
-480 IYQRLLSIRPLDEQS
+480 IYQRLLSIRPSDEQS
-495 YRDLVLI
+495 YRDLALI
-502 YKENHNYELA
+502 YKENEDYDLA
-512 ASLYDL
+512 ASLFDI

-535 VVNEAAHLYWT
+535 VVNEAAHLYFT
-546 KFDKLS
+546 HLDKL
-552 QTAFPLKTV
+552 TLTDFPLKTL

-593 FVDPKNK
+593 FVGPKNK
-600 YYNWSHTI
+600 YYDWSHTV

-630 EKSDRGKWIINI
+630 EKSDKGKWLINI
-642 ENYSIQDE
+642 ENYTIQDE
-650 SNPTYLKYTVFK
+650 SNPTYIKYTVFK

-668 EIKKTEV
+668 EIKKVEV
-675 INLNKLKQK
+675 IDLNKLKK
-684 VNLDVLRYYN
+684 KITLDVLNYYN

>member
-1 MCFLTPSFLKKRDIR
+1 MKRFLIL
-16 IKFIFLKKLFVLLTF
+16 FIFFSFQLSTGQENNL
-31 FTIQFLCS
+31 
-39 QQNDF
+39 
-44 VEININAQVLDYES
+44 VEININASVLDYDS
-58 QSGIQFSEVTFLN
+58 KKGIPFSEVKFIE
-71 KNIGSLTDDEGNF
+71 KNVGVLTNQEGGF
-84 SLNYIQKSI
+84 SLNYLDQNIN
-93 ENNDVFMISAHGYDT
+93 EDDVFMITAHGYDT
-108 IKTTASNLYKFLN
+108 IKTTADKLYKFLN
-121 NTNKFFLKKANNSSL
+121 NTSRFFLKKIDSPTQ
-136 WFNEDDTKDNYIFG
+136 WFDENETNDNYIFG
-150 KVFSVKGPIQGASI
+150 KVFSVTGPIQGASI
-164 KIKNSLIEA
+164 KVKNSLIEA
-173 KSDFEGFFRIKANLD
+173 KSDFEGFFKIKANVN
-188 DVIVVNY
+188 DVLSVNF
-195 LGMIG
+195 LGMIE
-200 KQILV
+200 KQLLV

-225 TITGTTELSDEVDTG
+225 TITGTTELSDEVETS

-265 VSIVD
+265 VTVVD

-281 AYNQDGAATGNQA
+281 AYNQDGAATGNKP

-301 SLSINNSAAAI
+301 TLSINNSAAAI
-312 FDIEGL
+312 FDVEGL
-318 IYNEVP
+318 IYSEVP

-338 RSLAATNRYG
+338 RSMGATNRYG

-368 RLLNTLKVKGN
+368 KLLNSLKVKGN
-379 DYNEQTPSIALD
+379 DYKEQVARIDFD
-391 SIMPYYINDYKSA
+391 SLKPYYINDFTKATSLA
-404 ESFNEAKNQFLS
+404 EAKQQFVNLKD
-416 LSTGIY
+416 GVY
-422 ELSVLFHI
+422 ELSVPFYI
-430 ESFNYFKKIDKEFAV
+430 ESFDYFKNIDKQFAV
-445 SILKSIAK
+445 NILKSIAD

-465 AYHLEKIGDLQTAKI
+465 AYKLEEIGDFNTAKI

-495 YRDLVLI
+495 YRDLALI
-502 YKENHNYELA
+502 YKENADYELA
-512 ASLYDL
+512 ASLFDI

-523 LKNVNM
+523 IKNVNM

-546 KFDKLS
+546 KANKLVL
-552 QTAFPLKTV
+552 TDFPLKTL
-561 KTYVPKNDWRNFGF
+561 KTFVPKNDWRNFGF

-593 FVDPKNK
+593 FVDPKKK
-600 YYNWSHTI
+600 YFNWSHTV
-608 LDDKDL
+608 LDDKEL

-630 EKSDRGKWIINI
+630 EKSDKGKWLINI

-650 SNPTYLKYTVFK
+650 SNPTYIKYTVFK

-668 EIKKTEV
+668 EIKKVEV
-675 INLNKLKQK
+675 IDLNKLKQK
-684 VNLDVLRYYN
+684 ITLDVLNYYN

>member
-1 MCFLTPSFLKKRDIR
+1 MKKA
-16 IKFIFLKKLFVLLTF
+16 LLLLT
-31 FTIQFLCS
+31 ILSVNFLIS
-39 QQNDF
+39 QDNDF
-44 VEININAQVLDYES
+44 IEININATVLDYDS
-58 QSGIQFSEVTFLN
+58 QNEIPFSEVKFLN
-71 KNIGSLTDDEGNF
+71 KNIGAISDNDGKF
-84 SLNYIQKSI
+84 SLNYLQRSI
-93 ENNDVFMISAHGYDT
+93 KKNDIFMISAYGYDT
-108 IKTTASNLYKFLN
+108 IKTTADNLYKFLN
-121 NTNKFFLKKANNSSL
+121 NTNKFYLKKTNNSSL
-136 WFNEDDTKDNYIFG
+136 WFNEEDESDNFIFG

-164 KIKNSLIEA
+164 KVKNSLIEA
-173 KSDFEGFFRIKANLD
+173 KSDFEGFFKIKANLN
-188 DVIVVNY
+188 DVIVINF
-195 LGMIG
+195 LGMTERQMLI
-200 KQILV
+200 

-240 YGKKKKK
+240 YGKRKKK
-247 SVGFS
+247 SIGFS
-252 TSTITSEDISPGA
+252 TSTITSDDISPGA

-281 AYNQDGAATGNQA
+281 AYNQDGAATGNKT

-353 GVFLIKMKSLSRKVQ
+353 GVFLVKMKSLSRKAQ
-368 RLLNTLKVKGN
+368 RLLDNLKVKGN
-379 DYNEQTPSIALD
+379 DYKEQTPSIIFD
-391 SIMPYYINDYKSA
+391 SLKPYYINDYSSTKSLD
-404 ESFNEAKNQFLS
+404 EAKNQFLR
-416 LSTGIY
+416 LSNEIY
-422 ELSVLFHI
+422 KLSVTFHI
-430 ESFNYFKKIDKEFAV
+430 ESFNYFKNIDRDFAV

-465 AYHLEKIGDLQTAKI
+465 AYHLEKIGDFQNAKT
-480 IYQRLLSIRPLDEQS
+480 IYQRLLLIRPLDEQS

-502 YKENHNYELA
+502 YKENQDYELA
-512 ASLYDL
+512 ASLYNL

-552 QTAFPLKTV
+552 QTDFPLKTL
-561 KTYVPKNDWRNFGF
+561 KTYIPKNDWRKFGF

-608 LDDKDL
+608 LDDRDL

-642 ENYSIQDE
+642 ENYSIQDN
-650 SNPTYLKYTVFK
+650 SNPTYIKYTVYK

-668 EIKKTEV
+668 EIKKVEV
-675 INLNKLKQK
+675 INLNKLSQK
-684 VNLDVLRYYN
+684 VNLDILRYYN